1 MGKPNILFLFTDD
14 QRLTTIGSFNN
25 PDIHTPN
32 LDRLARCGTTFTR
45 PYIMGSTV
53 GAVCICSRSML
64 LTGRSLFQSP
74 HNPQDDDGLPLWP
87 ETFRQAGYTTFAT
100 GKWHNGPKA
109 FARCFS
115 SGAEIFF
122 GGMSDHLKVPV
133 HQFNP
138 HGDYPR
144 EAARPGKKFS
154 TELFTD
160 AAVRFLETHDAQAP
174 FFLYVSYTAPHDP
187 RMAPREFA
195 QMYQPE
201 RIPLPEN
208 FMPQHPFDNGE
219 LAIRDEQLAPFP
231 RTPGV
236 IRRHIA
242 DYYAMIT
249 HADFHIGRILETLER
264 TGHAQNTIVIFAG
277 DNGLALGQ
285 HGLMGK
291 QNLYEHSLS
300 VPLIFAGPGIPA
312 AKRHDA
318 LVYLHDLF
326 PTTCDL
332 AGIPIPRTVQSASLA
347 PVLRGEQSRVR
358 HDIFAAYKDIQ
369 RCIIGPRWKLIRYPK
384 VGLSQLFDLQADP
397 WELNNL
403 ADDPAHADTL
413 LALDE
418 RLGDQQRQLA
428 DPYPL
433 PRL

>member
-1 MGKPNILFLFTDD
+1 VGQPNILFLFTDD
-14 QRLTTIGSFNN
+14 QRLTTLGALNN
-25 PDIHTPN
+25 PEIRTPN
-32 LDRLARCGTTFTR
+32 LDRLVRSGTVFTR

-64 LTGRSLFQSP
+64 LTGRSLFRSP
-74 HNPQDDDGLPLWP
+74 RDPQDGDGLALWP
-87 ETFRQAGYTTFAT
+87 EAFRQAGYTTFAT
-100 GKWHNGPKA
+100 GKWHNGPQA

-115 SGAEIFF
+115 SGADIFF

-138 HGDYPR
+138 DGHYPR
-144 EAARPGKKFS
+144 DAARPGPKFS

-160 AAVRFLETHDAQAP
+160 AAIRFLETYEAQAP

-195 QMYQPE
+195 EMYRPE
-201 RIPLPEN
+201 EITLPRN
-208 FMPQHPFDNGE
+208 FMPRHPFDNGE
-219 LAIRDEQLAPFP
+219 LAIRDERLAPFP
-231 RTPGV
+231 RTPEV

-249 HADFHIGRILETLER
+249 HADFHIGRILEALER
-264 TGHAQNTIVIFAG
+264 TGHARNTIIVFAG

-291 QNLYEHSLS
+291 QSLYEHSLS

-312 AKRHDA
+312 GRRCDA
-318 LVYLHDLF
+318 LAYLHDVF

-332 AGIPIPRTVQSASLA
+332 AGIPTPQTVESVSLV
-347 PVLRGEQSRVR
+347 PILRGEKPLVR
-358 HDIFAAYKDIQ
+358 EHIFGAYKDLQ
-369 RCIIGPRWKLIRYPK
+369 RCLIGQRWKLIRYPQ
-384 VGLSQLFDLQADP
+384 VGVTQLFDLQADP
-397 WELNNL
+397 WELDNL

-413 LALDE
+413 LALDQ
-418 RLGDQQRQLA
+418 RLRDHQRQLS
-428 DPYPL
+428 DPL
-433 PRL
+433 PLAPL

>member
-1 MGKPNILFLFTDD
+1 MGQPNILFLFTDD
-14 QRLTTIGSFNN
+14 QRLTTLGALNN
-25 PDIHTPN
+25 PEIRTPN
-32 LDRLARCGTTFTR
+32 LDRLVRSGTVFTR

-64 LTGRSLFQSP
+64 LTGRSLFRSP
-74 HNPQDDDGLPLWP
+74 RDPQHGDGLALWP
-87 ETFRQAGYTTFAT
+87 ETLRQAGYTTFAT
-100 GKWHNGPKA
+100 GKWHNGPQA

-115 SGAEIFF
+115 SGADIFF

-138 HGDYPR
+138 HGNYPR
-144 EAARPGKKFS
+144 EAARLGGKFS
-154 TELFTD
+154 TELFSD
-160 AAVRFLETHDAQAP
+160 AAIRFLETYEAQAP

-195 QMYQPE
+195 EMYRPE
-201 RIPLPEN
+201 NIALPEN
-208 FMPQHPFDNGE
+208 FMPRHPFDNGE
-219 LAIRDEQLAPFP
+219 LGIRDEQLAPFP
-231 RTPGV
+231 RTPEV

-249 HADFHIGRILETLER
+249 HADFHMGRILEALER
-264 TGHAQNTIVIFAG
+264 TGHERNTIIVFAG

-291 QNLYEHSLS
+291 QSLYEHSLS

-312 AKRHDA
+312 GRRCDA
-318 LVYLHDLF
+318 LVYLHDVF

-332 AGIPIPRTVQSASLA
+332 AGIPTPQTVESVSLV
-347 PVLRGEQSRVR
+347 PILRGEKPPVR
-358 HDIFAAYKDIQ
+358 EHIFGAYKDLQ
-369 RCIIGPRWKLIRYPK
+369 RCLIGQRWKLIRYPQ
-384 VGLSQLFDLQADP
+384 VGVTQLFDLQADP

-413 LALDE
+413 LALDQ
-418 RLGDQQRQLA
+418 RLRDHQRQLS
-428 DPYPL
+428 DPL
-433 PRL
+433 PLPPL